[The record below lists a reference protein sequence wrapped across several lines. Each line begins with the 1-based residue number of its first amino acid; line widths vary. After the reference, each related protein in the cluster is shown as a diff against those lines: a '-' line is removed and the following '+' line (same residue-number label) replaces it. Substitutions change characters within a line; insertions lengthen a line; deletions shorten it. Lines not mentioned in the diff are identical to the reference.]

1 MKRVAITGMGM
12 IDTLGNSPEVCYQN
26 FVSKQYKDPTPYKD
40 CKVER
45 YQGQNVFPVDLEGL
59 DLPEDIKP
67 ATLNNL
73 ERGVK
78 YSLHSIK
85 QALADSGVS
94 HSSNVATIASN
105 ITAGNQYIIDVYP
118 KLYSET
124 GRCRP
129 RQLLGTTKDFLVG
142 MLTEHYGWQGPSTS
156 LYAACATSLFNI
168 DYAMRFVDDYDY
180 VICTV
185 SDHGINETDISFFS
199 QLGALGTHSAP
210 WDDNRDGFI
219 MGEGGA
225 CFILESEEKAKAR
238 GAKIH
243 AYLYP
248 VGFGSDAFNA
258 TSPSTDGVGAKAAM
272 RNAIK
277 GIDKTQIGFVNAHGT
292 STPAGDEIEY
302 NAILDVLGSV
312 ETLSCKSKIGHTM
325 GACGMIEAIYS
336 IMALKQGTIPDNHN
350 LNACSFDL
358 KKIITNTNRKT
369 DKRFAINNSF
379 GFGGKC
385 ASQVIE
391 IKINE
396 TE

>member
-12 IDTLGNSPEVCYQN
+12 IDTLGNSPEVCYNN
-26 FVSKQYKDPTPYKD
+26 FVSKTYIDPKPYKE

-59 DLPEDIKP
+59 DLPEEIKP
-67 ATLNNL
+67 AMLNNL

-78 YSLHSIK
+78 YSLHAIK
-85 QALADSGVS
+85 QALADSGVEP
-94 HSSNVATIASN
+94 SSNVATIASN

-118 KLYSET
+118 KLYAES
-124 GRCRP
+124 GRVRP

-156 LYAACATSLFNI
+156 MYAACATSLFNI

-180 VICTV
+180 VVCTV

-210 WDDNRDGFI
+210 WDDDRDGFV

-238 GAKIH
+238 GANIH
-243 AYLYP
+243 AYLHP

-258 TSPSTDGVGAKAAM
+258 TSPSTEGIGAKAAM

-302 NAILDVLGSV
+302 RAILDVLGPTEIV
-312 ETLSCKSKIGHTM
+312 SCKSKIGHTM

-336 IMALKQGTIPDNHN
+336 IMALKKGAIPDNHN
-350 LNACSFDL
+350 LNVCSFDL
-358 KKIITNTNRKT
+358 ERIITNTNRLT
-369 DKRFAINNSF
+369 HKRFAINNSF

-391 IKINE
+391 INE
-396 TE
+396 AE